1 MLADNQKQDDSL
13 QFVIEQTD
21 DLEMLFG
28 SDHGLRRHDQQST
41 AYELK
46 AFEQEVW
53 SMPQAYRAIYQ
64 PEEAALSTQAAQ
76 NG

>member
-13 QFVIEQTD
+13 QLVIEQTD

-28 SDHGLRRHDQQST
+28 FDHGLRRHDQQST

-53 SMPQAYRAIYQ
+53 NMPQAYRAIYQ
-64 PEEAALSTQAAQ
+64 PEEAALATQAVQ
-76 NG
+76 HG